1 MKHLLPYLVMGV
13 LSGGAV
19 LAEDIKVDMSQGM
32 SHDVNQVTDPM
43 ATAATGMFRFDPPL
57 IRLQPGEAVVFL
69 NSRGQHTVHSVPQL
83 WPEAMAAV
91 SISNKRRVEVR
102 FDEPGIY
109 GLRCK
114 RHGQYG
120 MEMLVVVGDGGG
132 VASIEDSLSAM
143 KAGKREKQAFRDL
156 FALSLTEQ

>member
-1 MKHLLPYLVMGV
+1 MKRLLSYLLMGV
-13 LSGGAV
+13 LSAGTV
-19 LAEDIKVDMSQGM
+19 LAEDIVVDMSQGM

-57 IRLQPGEAVVFL
+57 IRLQPGDAVVFL

-83 WPEAMAAV
+83 WPEGLEVV

-102 FDEPGIY
+102 FDVPGVY
-109 GLRCK
+109 GLRCN

-120 MEMLVVVGDGGG
+120 MAMLVVVGDGGG
-132 VASIEDSLSAM
+132 VASLEDSLSAM
-143 KAGKREKQAFRDL
+143 KAGRREKQAFRDL